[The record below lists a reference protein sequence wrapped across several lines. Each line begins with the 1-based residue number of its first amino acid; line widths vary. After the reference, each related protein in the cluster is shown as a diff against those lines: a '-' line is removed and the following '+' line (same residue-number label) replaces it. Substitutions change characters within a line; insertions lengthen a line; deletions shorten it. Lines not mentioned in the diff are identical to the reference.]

1 MSELDES
8 IGQVESLIPKQQIP
22 GQGQRRSSNRSV
34 LLITLLI
41 VGMLVIV
48 NQWRALFGP
57 DQAVLDADAGAL
69 LMAVDAALQSQQL
82 ETGQLPQG
90 LPDAAADQ
98 WVTFESVDGGYRLT
112 TRVNGTFKQ
121 LERRGD
127 RSSLNGVEQEG
138 LDDA

>member
-1 MSELDES
+1 
-8 IGQVESLIPKQQIP
+8 
-22 GQGQRRSSNRSV
+22 
-34 LLITLLI
+34 
-41 VGMLVIV
+41 MLVIV

-57 DQAVLDADAGAL
+57 GQAVLDADAGAL
-69 LMAVDAALQSQQL
+69 LMAVDAALQGQQL

-90 LPDAAADQ
+90 LPDVAADQ

>member
-1 MSELDES
+1 MNELDES

-22 GQGQRRSSNRSV
+22 GQGQRRSSNRRV

-57 DQAVLDADAGAL
+57 GQAVLDADAGAL

-82 ETGQLPQG
+82 ESGQLPQG
-90 LPDAAADQ
+90 LPDVVADQ

>member
-34 LLITLLI
+34 LLIILLI

-57 DQAVLDADAGAL
+57 GQAVLDADAGAL

-82 ETGQLPQG
+82 ESGQLPQG
-90 LPDAAADQ
+90 LPDVVADQ

-112 TRVNGTFKQ
+112 TRVNGTFRQ

>member
-22 GQGQRRSSNRSV
+22 GQGQRRSSNRSA
-34 LLITLLI
+34 LLIILLI

-57 DQAVLDADAGAL
+57 NQAVLDTDAGAL
-69 LMAVDAALQSQQL
+69 LMAVDAALQGQQL